1 MGRWFGFIDVLKLII
16 FFGPHAEIIR
26 GLSSQVKLPPKS
38 KQDDMLTVRVEHTQ
52 WAERRADHETR
63 RWTAILGYERGFG
76 VRQARAGRG
85 NPIYLV

>member
-26 GLSSQVKLPPKS
+26 GLSSKITT
-38 KQDDMLTVRVEHTQ
+38 KQDDMLKVRVEHTQ